1 MKRYSVLFNQMSIRT
16 KFALVFYSVI
26 LFTLSIVAYYGY
38 SSTAK
43 AYQQSA
49 AGLVSDYTSEV
60 SQKISDFLDLTRSD
74 LGFFSESND
83 LYRYLYWQDLG
94 VKDKKDR
101 WREAVI
107 DNWRGFS
114 RSYDYLYKVRFID
127 LQGREQITIRRD
139 PTTRSV
145 RSLNLDE
152 LQDKSNETYFSDALA
167 LKQGKISVKQLDL
180 NREYG
185 KIEKPLV
192 PVVRLSQPVYGEN
205 QAKFGVVVINL
216 FADAFFDYIRA
227 ANQHIENSNFYL
239 INPEGEFLF
248 HPDPTKSFAHLLG
261 HGDNFRAVFPGVLE
275 QLNTQE
281 EGVLFTPDHVIGFK
295 RIFPHPSEQ
304 KNYWILVGTI
314 DEAQVLGDLS
324 QFKYWF
330 FSLLAVVLLMV
341 FFVSRY
347 FLDSLLTPL
356 SLITRQLERLRR
368 GEVVREPSS
377 YHSEDEIGQMLSST
391 ESLVDTMEVLSK
403 QADTIAA
410 GDFSGTVPILSE
422 QDRLGQAL
430 NNMTDM
436 LRDNREQT
444 QQLSW
449 QRDGLAEL
457 SQQLSSEIMPEE
469 LADHAVSFTCRY
481 LDAAHGVFYL
491 YDQDQKDLQLLA
503 SYMFTERDRLHQQFV
518 LGEGAVGQVAREHKP
533 ILLRDIRVGEAVITT
548 GTLEATPFHT
558 YTVPLLHEQLLYGV
572 IELAVLR
579 PFDQLMREFVDQ
591 SALIISTFLYS
602 SLQRRRIQYLLAD
615 AEKATLAAQEQSS
628 KLQDTNSLME
638 EQQQQLQQQTEELQQ
653 TNAQME
659 EQQQQLQQQTEELKQ
674 TNEQMSKQQKE
685 LKLKNKDLLLSQDK
699 LDNKAQQLEISSQY
713 KSEFLAN
720 MSHELRTPLNSI
732 ILLSKM
738 LAMNEQ
744 GHLNTEESKR
754 AWVIHKAGDELLRL
768 INDILD
774 LSKIEAGK
782 MELHLQTVNSTEFLD
797 DFHEQFMDSAREG
810 NLQYLIEDEWQ
821 GEFNTDRD
829 KLAQI
834 IRNLLSN
841 AFKFTQQGV
850 VKLRIA
856 PADNPDFAI
865 SISVIDSGI
874 GIPEDKQAIIFEAF
888 QQVDGSISR
897 AYGGTGLGL
906 SISLSIAH
914 LLGGAIELKST
925 ADKGSEF
932 TVLLPEK
939 LIQMGSSSVPNF
951 QTLAIKPIKQE
962 ASQVQVTDDRDKLA
976 ADDQVILIIDDDAD
990 FCDSVRAVNARQGYK
1005 TLSAL
1010 TAEEGLKM
1018 ARTYRPSGILL
1029 DLGLPDKEGSEVLR
1043 ELKSTRDLDHI
1054 PIYVI
1059 SGREKDEEL
1068 LKQGIVGY
1076 LQKPV
1081 NDSQLATAGA
1091 TMLAQAENK
1100 TILILERGS
1109 LETDEIAELVKETNI
1124 TLQTEESIK
1133 QALNYLKSND
1143 CALVIVDLGGRGI
1156 DDAVDNCQKLHQQ
1169 APRLPILLYGQQ
1181 SLKEEDEEQLR
1192 LYSDNI
1198 ILKTAHAEQRMLEN
1212 IERFLS
1218 EMPTER
1224 QRESLSSF
1232 PTKESEAGRK
1242 LIDRHILVVDDDPRN
1257 LFVITSALEQQGA
1270 KVDNAT
1276 NGVKALK
1283 YLAENS
1289 VDLVFMDI
1297 MMPEMDGFEAIRQ
1310 IKKNPVL
1317 KQLPVIALTAKA
1329 LRSDKEKAMSA
1340 GADDYLVKPVD
1351 YEVLINMASAWC
1363 ENRA

>member
-1 MKRYSVLFNQMSIRT
+1 MKQYSQLFNQMSIRT

-26 LFTLSIVAYYGY
+26 LITLSIVAYYGY
-38 SSTAK
+38 SNTAK
-43 AYQQSA
+43 AYQQKA
-49 AGLVSDYTSEV
+49 TGLVSDYTSEV

-74 LGFFSESND
+74 LGFFAENSD

-94 VKDKKDR
+94 VKEKEEG

-127 LQGREQITIRRD
+127 LQGIEQITIRRD
-139 PTTRSV
+139 PTTRNV

-152 LQDKSNETYFSDALA
+152 LQDKSNEAYFSDALA
-167 LKQGKISVKQLDL
+167 LEQGKISVKQLDL

-205 QAKFGVVVINL
+205 QAKFGVVVVNL

-227 ANQHIENSNFYL
+227 ANQRIENSSFYL

-248 HPDPTKSFAHLLG
+248 HPDPAKSFAHLLG
-261 HGDNFRAVFPGVLE
+261 HGDNFRALFPSLLE

-281 EGVLFTPDHVIGFK
+281 EGVLFTQNHVIGFK

-304 KNYWILVGTI
+304 ENYWILVGTI
-314 DEAQVLGDLS
+314 DEAQVFGELS
-324 QFKYWF
+324 KFKYWF

-347 FLDSLLTPL
+347 FLNTLLTPL
-356 SLITRQLERLRR
+356 SLITRQLERLGR
-368 GEVVREPSS
+368 GEVVREQSG

-391 ESLVDTMEVLSK
+391 ESLVDTMEILTK

-410 GDFSGTVPILSE
+410 GDFSGRVPVLSE

-430 NNMTDM
+430 NNMTGM

-444 QQLSW
+444 QRQSW

-491 YDQDQKDLQLLA
+491 YDQEQKKLQLLA
-503 SYMFTERDRLHQQFV
+503 SYMFTERDRLHQQFE

-533 ILLRDIRVGEAVITT
+533 ILLRDIRVGEAAVTT

-579 PFDQLMREFVDQ
+579 PFDPLMREFVDQ
-591 SALIISTFLYS
+591 AALIISTFLYS
-602 SLQRRRIQYLLAD
+602 SLQRKRIQHLLAD
-615 AEKATLAAQEQSS
+615 AEKATLGAQEQSC
-628 KLQDTNSLME
+628 KLQDTNSLMK

-674 TNEQMSKQQKE
+674 TNEQMTTQQKE
-685 LKLKNKDLLLSQDK
+685 LQLKNKDLLLSQEE

-732 ILLSKM
+732 LLLSKM

-782 MELHLQTVNSTEFLD
+782 MELHLQGVNSTDFLD
-797 DFHEQFMDSAREG
+797 DFHEQFMDSAKERK
-810 NLQYLIEDEWQ
+810 LQYQIEDNWQ
-821 GEFNTDRD
+821 GEFTTDRD

-841 AFKFTQQGV
+841 AFKFTQQGS
-850 VKLRIA
+850 VKIRMTRSA
-856 PADNPDFAI
+856 NPELPV

-874 GIPEDKQAIIFEAF
+874 GIPEEKQAIIFEAF

-914 LLGGAIELKST
+914 LLGGSIELKST
-925 ADKGSEF
+925 AGQGSEF
-932 TVLLPEK
+932 TVLLPEN
-939 LIQMGSSSVPNF
+939 LIQTESLKPQGLQAEPIES
-951 QTLAIKPIKQE
+951 IKLQ
-962 ASQVQVTDDRDKLA
+962 AQVTDDRSNLS
-976 ADDQVILIIDDDAD
+976 ADDDIILIIDDDAD
-990 FCDSVRAVNARQGYK
+990 FCDSVRAVNAKQGYK

-1010 TAEEGLKM
+1010 NAKEGLKM
-1018 ARTYRPSGILL
+1018 AKAYSPSGILL
-1029 DLGLPDKEGSEVLR
+1029 DLGLPDKDGNEVLR
-1043 ELKSTRDLDHI
+1043 ELKSTRDLDRI
-1054 PIYVI
+1054 PVYVI
-1059 SGREKDEEL
+1059 SGREKDSEL

-1081 NDSQLATAGA
+1081 NDNQLAAAGA
-1091 TMLAQAENK
+1091 TMLAQAKNK
-1100 TILILERGS
+1100 TILILEQGS
-1109 LETDEIAELVKETNI
+1109 LKKGEIAELVQETNV
-1124 TLQTEESIK
+1124 TLKTVASIK
-1133 QALNYLKSND
+1133 QALNYLETND

-1156 DDAVDNCQKLHQQ
+1156 DDAVDNCQKLHELYPQH
-1169 APRLPILLYGQQ
+1169 PILLYGQQ

-1198 ILKTAHAEQRMLEN
+1198 ILKTPYAEQRMLEN
-1212 IERFLS
+1212 IERFLN
-1218 EMPTER
+1218 EIPAER
-1224 QRESLSSF
+1224 GQESLSSF
-1232 PTKESEAGRK
+1232 PAKVTKQSLK
-1242 LIDRHILVVDDDPRN
+1242 LADRHILVVDDDPRN

-1270 KVDNAT
+1270 KIDNAT

-1283 YLAENS
+1283 YLSENT

-1310 IKKNPVL
+1310 IKQNPAL
-1317 KQLPVIALTAKA
+1317 KQLPIVALTAKA
-1329 LRSDKEKAMSA
+1329 LRSDREKALAA

-1351 YEVLINMASAWC
+1351 YEVLINMAYVWC
-1363 ENRA
+1363 ESRS